1 MSNATPDWQSRVD
14 DDGILWLILD
24 KQDTET
30 NVLSIAVLE
39 QLESL
44 IDGVVEKSPKAVVF
58 RSGKAKGFIA
68 GADVNEFLGVRSTQ
82 ESLIIIKRGPA
93 LPDHRP
99 DRGILHG
106 RGHRARARL
115 RLSSRARR

>member
-24 KQDTET
+24 QQDTET

-44 IDGVVEKSPKAVVF
+44 IDGVLEKSPKAVVF

-68 GADVNEFLGVRSTQ
+68 GADVQRHQTDQQCLG
-82 ESLIIIKRGPA
+82 A
-93 LPDHRP
+93 
-99 DRGILHG
+99 
-106 RGHRARARL
+106 ARN
-115 RLSSRARR
+115 